1 MFEKGN
7 RQNTIKEGL
16 ALRQQRNKS
25 PGDKLMSPEEKSIIK
40 SERKQIRAFLAA
52 IRIENATIGK
62 ELAGLVQRIAKLRE
76 AQLGIELLV
85 TEFEKKLK

>member
-1 MFEKGN
+1 
-7 RQNTIKEGL
+7 
-16 ALRQQRNKS
+16 
-25 PGDKLMSPEEKSIIK
+25 MSPEEKSIIK